1 MRNAIV
7 ILQMKTIMVFVLTAA
22 CQYNIEIIDHIR
34 SEHVIQPSVYPLMRN
49 SRVGRQCT
57 GGLNTHCT
65 PPKCLE
71 GYERTLA
78 ISWK

>member
-34 SEHVIQPSVYPLMRN
+34 SEYVI
-49 SRVGRQCT
+49 
-57 GGLNTHCT
+57 
-65 PPKCLE
+65 
-71 GYERTLA
+71 
-78 ISWK
+78 